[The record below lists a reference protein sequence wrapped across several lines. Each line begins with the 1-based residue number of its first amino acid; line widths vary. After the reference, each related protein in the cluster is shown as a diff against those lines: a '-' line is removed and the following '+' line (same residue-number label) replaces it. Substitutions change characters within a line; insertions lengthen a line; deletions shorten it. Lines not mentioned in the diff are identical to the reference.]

1 MGELPQ
7 GPQWVGWEGTAL
19 GVPVCC
25 VVVAVSPYPLVPPC
39 TPMSHI
45 PVSPGPHI
53 PRTWSDSRGGGAG
66 GGRGDPT
73 YPMAPPIPWPHPL
86 VTPPPP
92 FSHSRSPNS
101 APFPSP
107 RPHIR
112 TSPSPRPFLPR
123 AGTGLELGTEMG
135 QRQRGWWEWGRGW
148 GQGTKMG
155 IGTGMGMRTGTDPMG
170 TPPPGA
176 AEPQKSTTGHRCHCS
191 ARL

>member
-92 FSHSRSPNS
+92 IQPQ
-101 APFPSP
+101 PFPQL
-107 RPHIR
+107 RPV
-112 TSPSPRPFLPR
+112 PFAPPTHSDLPLTASLPAAR
-123 AGTGLELGTEMG
+123 GDGAGAGD
-135 QRQRGWWEWGRGW
+135 RD
-148 GQGTKMG
+148 GTKAERVVGM
-155 IGTGMGMRTGTDPMG
+155 GTGMGTGD
-170 TPPPGA
+170 
-176 AEPQKSTTGHRCHCS
+176 
-191 ARL
+191 